1 MQPVK
6 QRGTSLQN
14 CAFSLGGGGAGEE
27 GKERL
32 PISLTYICPS
42 DKLSFP
48 HILAK
53 LLSIATTAKTK
64 MLENAVI
71 PKPRY
76 VTGFSLKYPTLS
88 IILVQ
93 QYYIL

>member
-14 CAFSLGGGGAGEE
+14 CAFSLGGGGGG